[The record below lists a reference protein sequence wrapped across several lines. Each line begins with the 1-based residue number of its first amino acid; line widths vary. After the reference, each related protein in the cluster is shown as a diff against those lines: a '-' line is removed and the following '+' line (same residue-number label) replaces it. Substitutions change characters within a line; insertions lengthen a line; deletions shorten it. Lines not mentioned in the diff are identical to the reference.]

1 MKTLSKFLKD
11 NKDVLVGVLKAVIFY
26 LLKLQVSGG
35 IRGWLIRTLV
45 KEFAEEVFEVI
56 QVTVDYVEIKRK
68 VNDTATNEDRNEA
81 TDTLNDIMR

>member
-1 MKTLSKFLKD
+1 M
-11 NKDVLVGVLKAVIFY
+11 NYPVIFY